1 MKEDTETTDLTVE
14 IIAQHAEDLR
24 AYIMLEWAGWVT
36 ALILISAT
44 GLILWRNRNPQGG
57 DYIDWARIGA
67 TVCLISCLI
76 IIPIFVPYTL
86 RVLMTPELEALNSIL
101 TK

>member
-14 IIAQHAEDLR
+14 ILAQHAEDLR
-24 AYIMLEWAGWVT
+24 AYIILEWAGWMT

-44 GLILWRNRNPQGG
+44 GLILWRNRNPPGIP
-57 DYIDWARIGA
+57 YNDWARIGA
-67 TVCLISCLI
+67 TVCLVFCLI
-76 IIPIFVPYTL
+76 VVPIFVPYTL